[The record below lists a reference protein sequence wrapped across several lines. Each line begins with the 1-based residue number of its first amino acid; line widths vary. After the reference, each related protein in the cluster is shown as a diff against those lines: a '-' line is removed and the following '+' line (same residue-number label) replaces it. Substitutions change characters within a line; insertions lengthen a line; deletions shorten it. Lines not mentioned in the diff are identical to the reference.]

1 MGHLWFHYHQ
11 TTSATIPPSAWT
23 NLMSLLPTCSSS
35 FFFFFFFVRVKHLWA
50 EITKQTAW
58 MERRPGWAGALSS
71 KSVSYLAPGSHS
83 FDSFMAN
90 TKENQYEGKG
100 LTFHFLKSDPL
111 RANHQAVFISLEK
124 WQFFYRGRR
133 ERNHLKATRQA
144 QFSKVATHN

>member
-1 MGHLWFHYHQ
+1 MGHLWIHYHQ
-11 TTSATIPPSAWT
+11 TTSATSSAWT
-23 NLMSLLPTCSSS
+23 NLTSLLLTCSSS
-35 FFFFFFFVRVKHLWA
+35 FFFFFFFVQLKHLWG
-50 EITKQTAW
+50 ERTKQTAW
-58 MERRPGWAGALSS
+58 MERRPGWAGTPSS
-71 KSVSYLAPGSHS
+71 KSVSYLAPGSLS

-90 TKENQYEGKG
+90 TKENQYEGKR
-100 LTFHFLKSDPL
+100 LTFHFLRSDPL